1 MKHLVQANKEKELA
15 LEKTKSDLEAKRRQV
30 ENDTIAQQDP
40 SDPESTISS
49 LTVSSASAD
58 AHNDTTSA
66 PSGENA
72 TKKRGSSFRIGSH
85 GIDDYRHEQKKTRL
99 YGGEDDVGGR
109 RRSGHCQSVDHTK
122 CSVSEVTESNKG
134 SSTQWNSSS
143 RSSGSGDASSDGD
156 DASRH
161 STCQTSGGVSSVAAV
176 ARGASNHMQG
186 ANHAD
191 VVIKVRKR
199 KDEIDEATSMDT
211 AFELDYEEV
220 FLKSNVPQLL
230 ATTSGRIIAWNDF
243 FLKATGL
250 FASDVDRLTLFSL
263 VRQTDL
269 SKLFEIVAAA
279 LRSGTTKTDENSEDE
294 TPGRSN
300 PNDEENR
307 CTANLTTV
315 SKWNYTAI
323 TLPCTT
329 FRPRPITSDV
339 GDEEDLGKPLYIT
352 VTLMTDDDPRKR
364 CFHCVFTDCPG
375 TNGALGS
382 VTPELLSLLFA
393 QQQRSADQVS

>member
-1 MKHLVQANKEKELA
+1 M
-15 LEKTKSDLEAKRRQV
+15 D
-30 ENDTIAQQDP
+30 DT
-40 SDPESTISS
+40 
-49 LTVSSASAD
+49 
-58 AHNDTTSA
+58 
-66 PSGENA
+66 
-72 TKKRGSSFRIGSH
+72 
-85 GIDDYRHEQKKTRL
+85 
-99 YGGEDDVGGR
+99 
-109 RRSGHCQSVDHTK
+109 
-122 CSVSEVTESNKG
+122 
-134 SSTQWNSSS
+134 
-143 RSSGSGDASSDGD
+143 
-156 DASRH
+156 
-161 STCQTSGGVSSVAAV
+161 
-176 ARGASNHMQG
+176 
-186 ANHAD
+186 
-191 VVIKVRKR
+191 
-199 KDEIDEATSMDT
+199 
-211 AFELDYEEV
+211 FELDYEEV

-230 ATTSGRIIAWNDF
+230 ATTAGRIIAWNDF

-250 FASDVDRLTLFSL
+250 LASDVDRLTLFSL

-279 LRSGTTKTDENSEDE
+279 LRSGTVKTDEYSEDE
-294 TPGRSN
+294 AHPGQSN
-300 PNDEENR
+300 PNDEEHR
-307 CTANLTTV
+307 STANLTTV

-352 VTLMTDDDPRKR
+352 VTLMMDDDPRKR